1 MALYGGEFKI
11 LNFTFV
17 TFEGHL
23 NFKYPINS
31 MNLFKQGMFLLI
43 AEVLCCNCRIYD
55 EKCCYKLKYFEI
67 KISHARSCD
76 V

>member
-17 TFEGHL
+17 TSEGHL

-31 MNLFKQGMFLLI
+31 MNSFKQGMFLLI
-43 AEVLCCNCRIYD
+43 AEVLCCNCRS
-55 EKCCYKLKYFEI
+55 L
-67 KISHARSCD
+67 R
-76 V
+76 